1 MSWGLQCNVALF
13 TAVFTLQSLPVGN
26 HGAVITPIL
35 KLWGI
40 GGISAFGLM
49 ASLLSSVGVRAAHRQ
64 TVSRDTDS
72 DWKQTEFI
80 RPFGIWG
87 VHKAARK
94 ISVILPLA
102 FSVLWLLIMLWA
114 YKQG

>member
-1 MSWGLQCNVALF
+1 VQQG
-13 TAVFTLQSLPVGN
+13 
-26 HGAVITPIL
+26 H
-35 KLWGI
+35 
-40 GGISAFGLM
+40 
-49 ASLLSSVGVRAAHRQ
+49 
-64 TVSRDTDS
+64 
-72 DWKQTEFI
+72 WKQTEFI